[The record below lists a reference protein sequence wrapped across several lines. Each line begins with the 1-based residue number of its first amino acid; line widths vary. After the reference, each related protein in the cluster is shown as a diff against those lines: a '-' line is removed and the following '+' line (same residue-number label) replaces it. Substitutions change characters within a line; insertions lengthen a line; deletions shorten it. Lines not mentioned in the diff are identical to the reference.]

1 MLSKQSKI
9 SCHRQA
15 KLQQQTEEKYKKNL
29 KDMCTRG
36 KEKKKEFSKIFRSLN
51 GPQLPPAQKITRGGQ
66 NNTSVTSVKTR
77 LIKHARNHSINHNI
91 VPPLYGHQDRI
102 EEVIAESMTGG
113 QKRPASFATTKK
125 LDVPLGCPL
134 LFLAGAPVFWVL
146 KESNSDLACD
156 APIHLV
162 LYASWLAPRSFL
174 PMYAI
179 VACHMGAAV
188 EGGCKSL
195 SGGCGAILRSTPLLR

>member
-113 QKRPASFATTKK
+113 QKRYIVQWADTYMLRQMLGAYSS
-125 LDVPLGCPL
+125 DVISVC
-134 LFLAGAPVFWVL
+134 W
-146 KESNSDLACD
+146 
-156 APIHLV
+156 
-162 LYASWLAPRSFL
+162 
-174 PMYAI
+174 
-179 VACHMGAAV
+179 AAV
-188 EGGCKSL
+188 FVVYIWS
-195 SGGCGAILRSTPLLR
+195 